1 LVSWTTS
8 NNKKKRKETIM
19 SLLTEEQVMLR
30 DSAKG
35 WVQSHAP
42 ISAFRKM
49 RDSGNAN
56 GFEPAT
62 FKSIAEMGWTGVVIP
77 EAYGGSE
84 FGYRSIGVVLEEL
97 GRKVVAAPLIGSAV
111 GAASALILGGNDAQK
126 KAWLPKIAE
135 GQAIAALAVDE
146 GPRYAPEKIAF
157 AAKKT
162 GGGYSLSG
170 AKTFVLE
177 GMAAD
182 LFVVA
187 ARTSGKPDDAK
198 GITLFLVSADAK
210 GLSRKRRELM
220 DSRGYADLTFKDV
233 EVGTDAV
240 LGQADGGRDLLDKT
254 LDRATAA
261 VAAEQMGL
269 AQQAFDTTIEYMKT
283 RVQFGQLIGS
293 FQALQ
298 HRAAYLFTSMQLAR
312 PTVDAALQ
320 AIDDNDANIPEMV
333 SLAKTAANDFVNYAT
348 REMIQLHGGIGMTD
362 AHDAGFYIKRARVLE
377 ASFGSSAYHRERFAR
392 LNGM

>member
-1 LVSWTTS
+1 
-8 NNKKKRKETIM
+8 M
-19 SLLTEEQVMLR
+19 SLLTEEQIMLR

-35 WVQSHAP
+35 WVQSNAP
-42 ISAFRKM
+42 VSAFRKM
-49 RDSGNAN
+49 RDSENAK
-56 GFEPAT
+56 GFEDAT
-62 FKSIAEMGWTGVVIP
+62 FRSIAEMGWTGVVIP

-97 GRKVVAAPLIGSAV
+97 GRNVVAAPLIGSAV
-111 GAASALILGGNDAQK
+111 GAASALVLGGTEDQK
-126 KAWLPKIAE
+126 KEWLPKIAE
-135 GQAIAALAVDE
+135 GKAIAALAIDE

-157 AAKKT
+157 AAKKS

-170 AKTFVLE
+170 SKIFVHE

-182 LFVVA
+182 MFIVA
-187 ARTSGKPDDAK
+187 ARTSGNETDAK
-198 GITLFLVSADAK
+198 GITLFVVPADAK
-210 GLSRKRRELM
+210 GLIRKRRQLM
-220 DSRGYADLTFKDV
+220 DSRGYADLSFDNV
-233 EVGTDAV
+233 EVGADAV
-240 LGQADGGRDLLDKT
+240 LGQTDGGRELLDKT

-312 PTVDAALQ
+312 PTVDAALE
-320 AIDDNDANIPEMV
+320 AIDNNDANIPEMV
-333 SLAKTAANDFVNYAT
+333 SLAKTAANDFINYAT

>member
-1 LVSWTTS
+1 
-8 NNKKKRKETIM
+8 M
-19 SLLTEEQVMLR
+19 SLLTEEQVLLR

-35 WVQSHAP
+35 WAQANSPV
-42 ISAFRKM
+42 SAFRKM
-49 RDSGNAN
+49 RDSENPL
-56 GFEPAT
+56 GFDSAT

-97 GRKVVAAPLIGSAV
+97 GRNVVAAPLIGSAV
-111 GAASALILGGNDAQK
+111 GAASALILGGSDAQK

-135 GQAIAALAVDE
+135 GKAIAALAVDE
-146 GPRYAPEKIAF
+146 GPRYAPEKIAL
-157 AAKKT
+157 AATKK
-162 GGGYSLSG
+162 GSGYALSG
-170 AKTFVLE
+170 AKTFVME

-182 LFVVA
+182 VFVVA
-187 ARTSGKPDDAK
+187 ARTSGNPTDAK
-198 GITLFLVSADAK
+198 GVTLFLVPADAK
-210 GLSRKRRELM
+210 GLERKRRSLI

-233 EVGTDAV
+233 EVGADAV
-240 LGQADGGRDLLDKT
+240 IGQADGGRELLDKT

-261 VAAEQMGL
+261 VAAEQIGL

-283 RVQFGQLIGS
+283 RKQFGQLIGS

-298 HRAAYLFTSMQLAR
+298 HRAAYLFTAMQLAR
-312 PTVDAALQ
+312 PTIDEALQ
-320 AIDDNDANIPEMV
+320 AIDDNSPEVSELV

-362 AHDAGFYIKRARVLE
+362 AHDAGFYLKRARVLE
-377 ASFGSSAYHRERFAR
+377 AAFGSSAYHRERYAR
-392 LNGM
+392 LIGV

>member
-1 LVSWTTS
+1 MT
-8 NNKKKRKETIM
+8 
-19 SLLTEEQVMLR
+19 LLTEEQIMLR

-35 WVQSHAP
+35 WAQSNSP
-42 ISAFRKM
+42 VSAFRKM
-49 RDSGNAN
+49 RDSENAK
-56 GFEPAT
+56 GFEDAT

-97 GRKVVAAPLIGSAV
+97 GRNVVAAPLIGSAV
-111 GAASALILGGNDAQK
+111 GAASALVLGGTDAQK
-126 KAWLPKIAE
+126 KEWLPKIAE
-135 GQAIAALAVDE
+135 GKAIAALAIDE

-157 AAKKT
+157 AAKKA
-162 GGGYSLSG
+162 GSGYSLSG
-170 AKTFVLE
+170 VKTFVHE
-177 GMAAD
+177 GLAAD
-182 LFVVA
+182 VFVVA
-187 ARTSGKPDDAK
+187 ARTSGNATGAK
-198 GITLFLVSADAK
+198 GITLFLVPANAK
-210 GLSRKRRELM
+210 GLNRKRRQLM
-220 DSRGYADLTFKDV
+220 DSRGYADLAFDNV
-233 EVGTDAV
+233 EVGADAV
-240 LGQADGGRDLLDKT
+240 IGQADGGRELLDKV

-312 PTVDAALQ
+312 PTVDAALE
-320 AIDDNDANIPEMV
+320 AIDNNDANISEMV

-377 ASFGSSAYHRERFAR
+377 ASFGSSAWHRERFAR
-392 LNGM
+392 LNGI

>member
-1 LVSWTTS
+1 
-8 NNKKKRKETIM
+8 M

-30 DSAKG
+30 DSARG
-35 WVQSHAP
+35 WVQTNAP
-42 ISAFRKM
+42 VSAFRKM
-49 RDSGNAN
+49 RDSGNEK
-56 GFEPAT
+56 GFDAAT

-111 GAASALILGGNDAQK
+111 GAASALILGGTEAQK

-135 GQAIAALAVDE
+135 GAAIAALAIDE
-146 GPRYAPEKIAF
+146 GPRYAPEKIAL
-157 AAKKT
+157 AATKK
-162 GGGYSLSG
+162 GSGYSLAGS
-170 AKTFVLE
+170 KTFVHE

-182 LFVVA
+182 VFVVA
-187 ARTSGKPDDAK
+187 ARTSGKPGDEK
-198 GITLFLVSADAK
+198 GVTLFLVPADAK
-210 GLSRKRRELM
+210 GLSRSRRELI

-233 EVGTDAV
+233 EVGADAV
-240 LGQADGGRDLLDKT
+240 LGQADAGKGLLDKT

-261 VAAEQMGL
+261 VAAEQIGL
-269 AQQAFDTTIEYMKT
+269 AQQAFDTTVEYMKT

-298 HRAAYLFTSMQLAR
+298 HRAAYLFTAMQLAR
-312 PTVDAALQ
+312 PTIDAALQ
-320 AIDDNDANIPEMV
+320 AIDDDGDDVPELV
-333 SLAKTAANDFVNYAT
+333 SLAKATANDFVNYAT

-362 AHDAGFYIKRARVLE
+362 AHDAGFYLKRARVLE
-377 ASFGSSAYHRERFAR
+377 ASFGSSAYHRERYAK
-392 LNGM
+392 LQGI

>member
-1 LVSWTTS
+1 
-8 NNKKKRKETIM
+8 M

-30 DSAKG
+30 DSARG
-35 WVQSHAP
+35 WVKANAP
-42 ISAFRKM
+42 VSAFRRM
-49 RDSGNAN
+49 RDSENPKS
-56 GFEPAT
+56 FDEAT

-97 GRKVVAAPLIGSAV
+97 GRNVVAAPLIGSAV
-111 GAASALILGGNDAQK
+111 GAASALVLGGTEAQK

-135 GQAIAALAVDE
+135 GTAIAALAIDE
-146 GPRYAPEKIAF
+146 GPRYAPDKIAL
-157 AAKKT
+157 AAKKK
-162 GGGYSLSG
+162 GKGYTLSG
-170 AKTFVLE
+170 SKTFVME

-182 LFVVA
+182 VFVVA
-187 ARTSGKPDDAK
+187 ARTSGKPGTEK
-198 GITLFLVSADAK
+198 GITLFLIPADAT
-210 GLSRKRRELM
+210 GLSRKGRSLI
-220 DSRGYADLTFKDV
+220 DSRGYADLTFEGV
-233 EVGTDAV
+233 EVGADAV
-240 LGQADGGRDLLDKT
+240 IGQADAGKALLDKV

-298 HRAAYLFTSMQLAR
+298 HRAAYLFTAMQLAR
-312 PTVDAALQ
+312 PTVDEALQ
-320 AIDDNDANIPEMV
+320 AIDEDRDEVPELV
-333 SLAKTAANDFVNYAT
+333 SLAKAAANDFINYAT

-362 AHDAGFYIKRARVLE
+362 AHDAGFYLKRARVLE
-377 ASFGSSAYHRERFAR
+377 AAFGSSAYHRERYAKII
-392 LNGM
+392 GM